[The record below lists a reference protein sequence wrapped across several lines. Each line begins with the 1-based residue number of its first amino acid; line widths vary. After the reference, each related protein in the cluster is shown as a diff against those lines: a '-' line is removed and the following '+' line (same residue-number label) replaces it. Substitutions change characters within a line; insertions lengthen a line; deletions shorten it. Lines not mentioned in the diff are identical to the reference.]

1 VRFSIVPLISRLPI
15 GWAGRYAI
23 QRLLARW
30 RSLLTVIAGTLLSA
44 SVGALVPLYTTVVAQ
59 VGMVERLN
67 QLPPDVVHAS
77 ANLSIIAAKTPDF
90 VATISGYDSQFRGI
104 VDARLNRAF
113 PGWLDRGVFFG
124 ETSALVVDI
133 PNPAPTSQQG
143 TELTADKPTRAVV
156 AYYDGWPDAIFMVQ
170 GRLPNDNPTD
180 ADIEIVVPFEA
191 QNDLGIRVGDVLI
204 LDQGG
209 PRGGWP
215 SSKNVRAQ
223 VVGVANVAEQLTPI
237 QRGYFM
243 SPSLLRMVSAG
254 GDYRA
259 EYPVLTTRSSFER
272 VARDFVPDTPTVIGW
287 RLLFDHAA
295 LPFARS
301 GDARLALADL
311 DRQLAETFRANADLQ
326 FNYSTGLINWQTQ
339 GGQNVDSGAL
349 VEYERSVRSLDAPFG
364 LLLLQVGAL
373 VIFFLMVTASLVRR
387 GERRE
392 IAMLQSRGALD
403 RHIVVV
409 RGLETLA
416 ICILAALAAP
426 FVSQQVLIAVT
437 PLFSRF
443 SNVALPI
450 TPAAFVFS
458 TAAAFVAFVALMATL
473 RPVLRLPLIT
483 SGGMALRSDSPGEV
497 QPWWQRYYL
506 DLILVVLGLAALLRL
521 AGRDTPLFT
530 TTTGGRTT
538 DPFLLLAPAFLFLG
552 LGSILLRVFPVAAA
566 ILARLLAVT
575 HSLTGPLAGWQVS
588 REPVHYGRIT
598 FLLALAIGTGWFATS
613 FRATINRSQTDQ
625 AEYKVGADLR
635 FAERDQRL
643 NAARARPATAYT
655 QIPDVSAAT
664 VTWRQQNV
672 NFQTNLT
679 GDPLYGE
686 MLALDTDT
694 FAQVAYWRPDLGAL
708 NVPRPAG
715 QPIALPARG
724 VVLPFAP
731 QKIGVWARLNAPGQG
746 EDVPDLDRLR
756 TRFALGVRLQDSA
769 GTWISAPFKVT
780 EVEYVST
787 GPQSPG
793 LSGGGAFV
801 STGWAYL
808 ETDLAAINYLA
819 VEPVR
824 LVSFYWDHRAR
835 NRNGERGLRLTLA
848 GLNGT
853 SAGGQPQPLDL
864 FASPNWEFAYDSGAD
879 SDGEVVAG
887 GADTRRGKS
896 LVVTWNQTAE
906 AATVGLL
913 LNYPMIDPVPM
924 VASAGLIDQ
933 LGLQVN
939 QRFTVP
945 SLERLSVP
953 FRIVASQGF
962 YPTLYDAIR
971 RDNRWINAPSSK
983 PFAIADRDALL
994 YLLNRRPSAVLYPDE
1009 VWLKT
1014 APSADINRLL
1024 AALRPEDRGT
1034 AIVTALTLTGELA
1047 NLRTDPLSL
1056 GLLGLMFLAFI
1067 IAMSLSIVGLLT
1079 YAALTASARQGEFG
1093 VLRALG
1099 VSSLRLIRQLAFE
1112 QTFVIGLG
1120 TVLGGALGAVLSG
1133 QVVPRL
1139 AQNAT
1144 GESITPPFIVQV
1156 ESAALIQYAGI
1167 IALVLAL
1174 VLLLSLVLVS
1184 RLSLTRTLRL
1194 GEE

>member
-1 VRFSIVPLISRLPI
+1 
-15 GWAGRYAI
+15 
-23 QRLLARW
+23 
-30 RSLLTVIAGTLLSA
+30 
-44 SVGALVPLYTTVVAQ
+44 
-59 VGMVERLN
+59 
-67 QLPPDVVHAS
+67 
-77 ANLSIIAAKTPDF
+77 
-90 VATISGYDSQFRGI
+90 
-104 VDARLNRAF
+104 
-113 PGWLDRGVFFG
+113 
-124 ETSALVVDI
+124 
-133 PNPAPTSQQG
+133 
-143 TELTADKPTRAVV
+143 
-156 AYYDGWPDAIFMVQ
+156 
-170 GRLPNDNPTD
+170 
-180 ADIEIVVPFEA
+180 
-191 QNDLGIRVGDVLI
+191 
-204 LDQGG
+204 
-209 PRGGWP
+209 
-215 SSKNVRAQ
+215 
-223 VVGVANVAEQLTPI
+223 
-237 QRGYFM
+237 
-243 SPSLLRMVSAG
+243 
-254 GDYRA
+254 
-259 EYPVLTTRSSFER
+259 
-272 VARDFVPDTPTVIGW
+272 
-287 RLLFDHAA
+287 
-295 LPFARS
+295 
-301 GDARLALADL
+301 
-311 DRQLAETFRANADLQ
+311 
-326 FNYSTGLINWQTQ
+326 
-339 GGQNVDSGAL
+339 
-349 VEYERSVRSLDAPFG
+349 
-364 LLLLQVGAL
+364 
-373 VIFFLMVTASLVRR
+373 
-387 GERRE
+387 
-392 IAMLQSRGALD
+392 
-403 RHIVVV
+403 
-409 RGLETLA
+409 
-416 ICILAALAAP
+416 
-426 FVSQQVLIAVT
+426 
-437 PLFSRF
+437 
-443 SNVALPI
+443 
-450 TPAAFVFS
+450 
-458 TAAAFVAFVALMATL
+458 MATL

-483 SGGMALRSDSPGEV
+483 SGGMALRSDNPGEV

-506 DLILVVLGLAALLRL
+506 DVILVVLGIAALLRL

-566 ILARLLAVT
+566 ILARLLST
-575 HSLTGPLAGWQVS
+575 TISLTGPLAGWQVS

-625 AEYKVGADLR
+625 AEYKVGADVR

-643 NAARARPATAYT
+643 NVARARPTTAYT
-655 QIPDVSAAT
+655 QIPDVTAAT

-686 MLALDTDT
+686 MLALDADT

-708 NVPRPAG
+708 NVPRPAS
-715 QPIALPARG
+715 QPITLPERG
-724 VVLPFAP
+724 VALPFAP

-746 EDVPDLDRLR
+746 EDMPDLDRLR

-769 GTWISAPFKVT
+769 GTWISAPFKVV

-808 ETDLAAINYLA
+808 EADLAAINYRA
-819 VEPVR
+819 TDPVR
-824 LVSFYWDHRAR
+824 LVSLYWDHRAR
-835 NRNGERGLRLTLA
+835 NRNGESGLRLTLA
-848 GLNGT
+848 GLSGT
-853 SAGGQPQPLDL
+853 SVGGQQQSLDL
-864 FASPNWEFAYDSGAD
+864 FTAPNWEFAYDSGAD

-887 GADTRRGKS
+887 EGDSRRGKS

-913 LNYPMIDPVPM
+913 LNYPLIDPVPM

-953 FRIVASQGF
+953 FRIVASQGY

-971 RDNRWINAPSSK
+971 RDNRWINAANSK
-983 PFAIADRDALL
+983 PFAIVERDALL

-1014 APSADINRLL
+1014 APNADINRLL

-1167 IALVLAL
+1167 IVLVLGL
-1174 VLLLSLVLVS
+1174 VLLLNLVLVS